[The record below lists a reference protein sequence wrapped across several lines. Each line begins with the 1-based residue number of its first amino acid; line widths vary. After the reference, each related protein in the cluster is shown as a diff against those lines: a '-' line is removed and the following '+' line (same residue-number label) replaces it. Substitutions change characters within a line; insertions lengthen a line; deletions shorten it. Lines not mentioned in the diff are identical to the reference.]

1 MTTKQ
6 FRTLRIPV
14 PLVVPATVAEFD
26 ANAKREGA
34 CLEEAINNVVYRG
47 SLTGLRDLV
56 IHGQEEEKDASG
68 KVTQV
73 AFKGWE
79 AISGKER
86 KTKKIKRGDKEV
98 EVYDESEQ
106 DYVDRVVGVWED
118 APPADFAAHVQAAAK
133 LIPFDASAAERK
145 PTGPKKLAEKYKTQA
160 LKFINA
166 TVNPATGKPYSL
178 EKLQAAFKKDLNGKQ
193 YVPPVATPKD
203 DPKNVEALGWICK
216 EWEAAQDLTKG
227 M

>member
-1 MTTKQ
+1 MITKQ
-6 FRTLRIPV
+6 YRTLRVPV
-14 PLVVPATVAEFD
+14 TLSVPASVAEFD

-47 SLTGLRDLV
+47 SLTNLRDLI
-56 IHGQEEEKDASG
+56 IHGQDEVKDDAG
-68 KVTQV
+68 KVTQI

-79 AISGKER
+79 DISKKDR
-86 KTKKIKRGDKEV
+86 LTKKVKKGDKEV
-98 EVYDESEQ
+98 EVYAESEQ
-106 DYVDRVVGVWED
+106 DYIDRVVGVWEET
-118 APPADFAAHVQAAAK
+118 PPADFAAHIAAAAK

-145 PTGPKKLAEKYKTQA
+145 PAGPKKLAEKYKTQA
-160 LKFINA
+160 TKFING

-178 EKLQAAFKKDLNGKQ
+178 DKLQAAFKKDLNKQ
-193 YVPPVATPKD
+193 FVPVVAAPKD